1 MERVLTAHRQLRCI
15 LWIVEAA
22 IITICLITAAQIGT
36 EKGGSIWACGPIAI
50 IAAFETMRVPLAGW
64 AAHLRP
70 MGMLGAFIVMAAI
83 AFMTF
88 EGMAMGVERFMNNR
102 VVDVVEARVVL
113 NDAQEAEAHYAT
125 DFKRLK
131 GELDATSDLLTKVQG
146 QVPAPPAVAATV
158 LCPGGF
164 DKKHKRQFP
173 AYACGN
179 KQGEAEASAYGEL
192 VKAHNAD
199 LRKAEDS
206 RAKAETALNA
216 LPKPDPDAVRKA
228 EKALERAAAGSTMYR
243 SAAAWFGTPVK
254 ELTDAQFQRF
264 KRIAVVTVSASAA
277 VGTMVVAFVSHATP
291 RDPSQKNKLVRAIRA
306 WIARKRKQVVK
317 TVIKTTEKRVEVP
330 VEVEKHVFVDK
341 PVIVEKPVPGPE
353 RVVIK
358 HIHVPVDIN
367 TWRVVNRDG
376 TLSDEVISP
385 LHVVQGGKS

>member
-70 MGMLGAFIVMAAI
+70 VAMGGAFIVMAAI

-88 EGMAMGVERFMNNR
+88 EGMAMGVERFMNQR
-102 VVDVVEARVVL
+102 VVDVAETRAVL
-113 NDAQEAEAHYAT
+113 NDAQEADAHYAT
-125 DFKRLK
+125 DYQRLK
-131 GELDATSDLLTKVQG
+131 GELDAASDLLAKVQG
-146 QVPAPPAVAATV
+146 NAPTPPTVAATMPCGGGV
-158 LCPGGF
+158 DKYKRRLPTHSCP
-164 DKKHKRQFP
+164 
-173 AYACGN
+173 N
-179 KQGEAEASAYGEL
+179 KQGEVEAQAYAEAM
-192 VKAHNAD
+192 KAHNAAVH
-199 LRKAEDS
+199 KAEDT
-206 RAKAETALNA
+206 RAKTEAALNA
-216 LPKPDPDAVRKA
+216 LPKADPDAVRKA
-228 EKALERAAAGSTMYR
+228 QKALEKAAAGSTMYR
-243 SAAAWFGTPVK
+243 SAAAWYGTPVK
-254 ELTDAQFQRF
+254 DLTDAQFQRF

-291 RDPSQKNKLVRAIRA
+291 RDPSQKDKLVRAIRA
-306 WIARKRKQVVK
+306 WVARKRKQVVK
-317 TVIKTTEKRVEVP
+317 TVIRTTEKRVEVP

-385 LHVVQGGKS
+385 LHVVQGGKA